1 MAAIGAVG
9 AAGAQAIQAQ
19 ASQQVA
25 QKQATQP
32 AAQQAQ
38 KISKFQKVMQTQQTQ
53 QTNQVQNVQTQ
64 NQQVQKAKFQA
75 AQERVQ
81 ARNRIQETQKGS
93 MNKLISSVV
102 KGQNKMDKIMEMATS
117 GKKFSPQELLA
128 MQTGMYR
135 YTHELEM
142 VTKIVEKTTEG
153 IKKTMQTQV

>member
-9 AAGAQAIQAQ
+9 AAGAQAIQSNA
-19 ASQQVA
+19 AQQVA
-25 QKQATQP
+25 QKQVTQP

-38 KISKFQKVMQTQQTQ
+38 KISKFQKVMQTQSTS
-53 QTNQVQNVQTQ
+53 TQNVAQ
-64 NQQVQKAKFQA
+64 NQQVQQTRFQA
-75 AQERVQ
+75 AQEKVQ
-81 ARNRIQETQKGS
+81 ARNRIQQAQKGS

-102 KGQNKMDKIMEMATS
+102 KGQGKMDKIMEMATS

-153 IKKTMQTQV
+153 VKKTMSTQV

>member
-1 MAAIGAVG
+1 MAGIAAVG

-19 ASQQVA
+19 ATQQIA
-25 QKQATQP
+25 QKQITQP
-32 AAQQAQ
+32 VAQQAQ
-38 KISKFQKVMQTQQTQ
+38 TISKFQKVMQTQQTG
-53 QTNQVQNVQTQ
+53 TQNVTQ
-64 NQQVQKAKFQA
+64 NQQVQQAKFQA
-75 AQERVQ
+75 AQQKVQ
-81 ARNRIQETQKGS
+81 ARNRIQEAQKGS

-102 KGQNKMDKIMEMATS
+102 KGQNKMDDIMKMATS

-153 IKKTMQTQV
+153 VKKTMQTQV

>member
-9 AAGAQAIQAQ
+9 AAGAQAIQSQAAAQ
-19 ASQQVA
+19 QISQSQIN
-25 QKQATQP
+25 QP
-32 AAQQAQ
+32 VAQQAQ
-38 KISKFQKVMQTQQTQ
+38 KISKFQQVMKTQSTS
-53 QTNQVQNVQTQ
+53 TQNVAQ
-64 NQQVQKAKFQA
+64 NQQVQQAKFQA
-75 AQERVQ
+75 AQQKVQ

-93 MNKLISSVV
+93 MNKLISNVV
-102 KGQNKMDKIMEMATS
+102 KGQNKMDQIMQMATS

-153 IKKTMQTQV
+153 VKKTMQTQV

>member
-19 ASQQVA
+19 GAQQIA
-25 QKQATQP
+25 QKQVTQP
-32 AAQQAQ
+32 VAQQAQ
-38 KISKFQKVMQTQQTQ
+38 KISKFQNVMKAQQTQQTQ
-53 QTNQVQNVQTQ
+53 QVTQ
-64 NQQVQKAKFQA
+64 GQQVQQAKLQV
-75 AQERVQ
+75 AQQKVQ
-81 ARNRIQETQKGS
+81 ARNRIQEAQKGS
-93 MNKLISSVV
+93 MNKLISNVV
-102 KGQNKMDKIMEMATS
+102 KGQNKMDQIMEAATS

-153 IKKTMQTQV
+153 VKKTMGTQV

>member
-19 ASQQVA
+19 GAQQIA
-25 QKQATQP
+25 QKQVTQP
-32 AAQQAQ
+32 VAQQAQ
-38 KISKFQKVMQTQQTQ
+38 RISKFQNVMKAQQTQ
-53 QTNQVQNVQTQ
+53 QAQQINTQ
-64 NQQVQKAKFQA
+64 SQQVQQTKLQA
-75 AQERVQ
+75 AQQKVQ
-81 ARNRIQETQKGS
+81 ARNRIQEAQKGS
-93 MNKLISSVV
+93 MNKLISNVV
-102 KGQNKMDKIMEMATS
+102 KGQNKMDQIMEAATS

-153 IKKTMQTQV
+153 VKKTMQTQV

>member
-1 MAAIGAVG
+1 MGAIGAVG
-9 AAGAQAIQAQ
+9 AAGAQAIQSQAAQ
-19 ASQQVA
+19 QIG
-25 QKQATQP
+25 QKQVTQP
-32 AAQQAQ
+32 VAQQAQ
-38 KISKFQKVMQTQQTQ
+38 RISKFQKVMQTQQASTTQ
-53 QTNQVQNVQTQ
+53 ATGQT
-64 NQQVQKAKFQA
+64 QQVQQAKFQA
-75 AQERVQ
+75 AQQKVQ
-81 ARNRIQETQKGS
+81 ARNRIQEAQKGS

>member
-9 AAGAQAIQAQ
+9 AAGAQAISSQAT
-19 ASQQVA
+19 QQVA
-25 QKQATQP
+25 QKQMTQNV
-32 AAQQAQ
+32 AQQAQ
-38 KISKFQKVMQTQQTQ
+38 KISKFQKVMQTQATA
-53 QTNQVQNVQTQ
+53 TQNVAQ
-64 NQQVQKAKFQA
+64 NQPVQQAKFQA
-75 AQERVQ
+75 AQEKVQ
-81 ARNRIQETQKGS
+81 ARNRIQSTQKGS
-93 MNKLISSVV
+93 GMNKLISSVV

-153 IKKTMQTQV
+153 VKKTMSTQV

>member
-19 ASQQVA
+19 GAQQIA
-25 QKQATQP
+25 QKQLTQP
-32 AAQQAQ
+32 VAQQAQ
-38 KISKFQKVMQTQQTQ
+38 KINKFQNVMKAQQAQ
-53 QTNQVQNVQTQ
+53 QIQQGQNVQASKIQTA
-64 NQQVQKAKFQA
+64 QQK
-75 AQERVQ
+75 VQ
-81 ARNRIQETQKGS
+81 ARNRIQEAQKGS
-93 MNKLISSVV
+93 MNKLISNVV
-102 KGQNKMDKIMEMATS
+102 KGQNKMDQIMEAATS

-153 IKKTMQTQV
+153 VKKTMQTQV